1 MGNTLFARSLRRF
14 LSLCAAITMLAG
26 AASAANPIKVIYSFS
41 GDTDGEYLDTDLVI
55 DKAGNLYGTS
65 VQGGDFGSGTV
76 FELAPTA
83 NGWAHTVLYSFRGGR
98 DGGEPYKGVTLDSQ
112 GNLYGTAVTGGTG
125 ACEGGCGVVYK
136 LTNSGGVWTQ
146 SVIHHFL
153 GTDGSGPGSPVTFDK
168 AGNLYGMTPTGGA
181 DGFGVVYRLKLRAD
195 GSWGLRVLHTFTG
208 GNDGASGSAGRMIFD
223 GAGNLYSV
231 ATAGGANGAGVA
243 FELSP
248 TKTGEWTQTI
258 LYQFKGQ
265 PDAGFPYGGLVFD
278 AAGNLYGTSYYDG
291 ANNLGSVYKLTNT
304 NGVWSE
310 SVLYSFQGGA
320 DGNNPI
326 STLIFDASGRH
337 LYGTNSQGG
346 AACGC
351 GTVFTLT
358 LRSDGSVT
366 ESVIHRFRGNLDGA
380 FVYNGMVTDGAGNF
394 YGATVHGGPTD
405 DGTIYEF
412 TP

>member
-1 MGNTLFARSLRRF
+1 MGNIRFLQSMGRFLGLFA
-14 LSLCAAITMLAG
+14 AVTILAG
-26 AASAANPIKVIYSFS
+26 GARAANTIKVIYSFS

-55 DKAGNLYGTS
+55 DKAGNLYGTT
-65 VQGGDFGSGTV
+65 VQGGAFGSGTV
-76 FELAPTA
+76 FQLAPSA
-83 NGWAHTVLYSFRGGR
+83 SGWTHTVLYSFKGGR

-112 GNLYGTAVTGGTG
+112 GNLYGTAVTGGKG
-125 ACEGGCGVVYK
+125 ACDGGCGVVFK

-153 GTDGSGPGSPVTFDK
+153 GTDGSGPGSPVAFDK
-168 AGNLYGMTPTGGA
+168 AGNIYGMTPTGGA
-181 DGFGVVYRLKLRAD
+181 DGFGVVYRLRPRAD
-195 GSWGLRVLHTFTG
+195 GSWGLRVIHTFTG
-208 GNDGASGSAGRMIFD
+208 GNDGSSGSAGRPVFD

-278 AAGNLYGTSYYDG
+278 AAGNLYGTTYYNG
-291 ANNLGSVYKLTNT
+291 ANDLGSVYKLTNS

-326 STLIFDASGRH
+326 STLVLDASGHH
-337 LYGTNSQGG
+337 LYGTNSEGG
-346 AACGC
+346 GGCGC
-351 GTVFTLT
+351 GTVFKLF
-358 LRSDGSVT
+358 LSRDGNVT
-366 ESVIHRFRGNLDGA
+366 ESVVHRFRGNPDGA

-394 YGATVHGGPTD
+394 YGATVHGGSTD